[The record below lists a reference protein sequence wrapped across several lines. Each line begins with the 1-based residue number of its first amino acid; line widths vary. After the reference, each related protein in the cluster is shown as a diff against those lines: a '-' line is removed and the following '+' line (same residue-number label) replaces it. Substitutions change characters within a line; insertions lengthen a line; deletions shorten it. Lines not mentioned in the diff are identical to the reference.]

1 MSQFVGIKEFGTAD
15 TVFLQR
21 LTGESLEL
29 RERSRERLFPRF
41 VGVELF
47 QDGRREFILHLS
59 RKPRSSLERL
69 L

>member
-1 MSQFVGIKEFGTAD
+1 MSQLVGIKEFGTAG

-21 LTGESLEL
+21 LLGESLEL

-41 VGVELF
+41 VGVKFF
-47 QDGRREFILHLS
+47 QDGRREFILHSS
-59 RKPRSSLERL
+59 RKPRSRLKRL